1 MLALTLDIMIVLLLL
16 ITLGAG
22 LRLYGALKI
31 FRVDGNEFQPMVHS
45 LDQATSRAESALGGL
60 RKMAVEVG
68 NKLNK
73 EARSTQRLIDELD
86 FMTKRANQLAEK
98 LEDKI
103 GKARSASSGS
113 PPPNSVDAEEAGA
126 PSSPTDRHAAD
137 IRRRLKNLR

>member
-31 FRVDGNEFQPMVHS
+31 FRVDSNEFQPMVTS
-45 LDQATSRAESALGGL
+45 LDQATARAESALGGL

-73 EARSTQRLIDELD
+73 DARSTQRLIDELD

-98 LEDKI
+98 LDDRI
-103 GKARSASSGS
+103 AKARAAS
-113 PPPNSVDAEEAGA
+113 AGA
-126 PSSPTDRHAAD
+126 PASSAAD
-137 IRRRLKNLR
+137 AERAPASSTSPGRRAQDLEQRLKNLR

>member
-31 FRVDGNEFQPMVHS
+31 FRVDGNELQPMVHS
-45 LDQATSRAESALGGL
+45 LDQATARAESALGGL

-73 EARSTQRLIDELD
+73 EAKNTQRLIDELD

-98 LEDKI
+98 LDDKI
-103 GKARSASSGS
+103 GKARSASAGVPASR
-113 PPPNSVDAEEAGA
+113 AAGA
-126 PSSPTDRHAAD
+126 ERDPASSVSPG
-137 IRRRLKNLR
+137 RRAQDLEQRLKNLR